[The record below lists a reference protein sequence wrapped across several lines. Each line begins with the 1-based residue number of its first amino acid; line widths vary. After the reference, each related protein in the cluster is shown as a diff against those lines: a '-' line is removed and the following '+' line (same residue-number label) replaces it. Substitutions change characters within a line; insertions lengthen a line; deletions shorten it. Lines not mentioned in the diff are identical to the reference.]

1 MDFAYTEEQTILRD
15 NIVRFAREVLN
26 PGVAERDRDQ
36 AFSRELWRKC
46 GEVGIQGLPVP
57 DEYGGS
63 GCDPL
68 TCAIG
73 LEALG
78 YGCKDG
84 GLVFSL
90 CAHLLSCVVPL
101 WQHGSEAQK
110 RRYLPGLC
118 NGTLIGVHAMTEPGS
133 GSDAF
138 ALRTRAE
145 PDGSGYRINGTKT
158 FISNGPVADLVIV
171 FAMTDPKKGYH
182 GGVTAFLVESSAKG
196 FSAGAKFEKMG
207 LRTSPIGEL
216 VFTDLYVPA
225 EAAVAGVGAGSAVFT
240 SAMDWE
246 RICLFASHVGATER
260 LLEAAIAYARTRT
273 QFGQA
278 IGKFQAVSPP
288 HRGHEGAAGG
298 GAAAHLP
305 LRLAPTAYEERFAG
319 RGDDQAVRERVPRAI
334 GPRHGAGPRRLWLHD
349 GVRGRAG
356 AARRRSKHA
365 VFRDERDAA
374 EHHREV
380 AGPLTPRTF
389 GVLQVPSGPQA
400 LDLDFTNSTLTARPG

>member
-1 MDFAYTEEQTILRD
+1 MDFALTEEQKILRD

-26 PGVAERDRDQ
+26 PGVAERDREQ
-36 AFSRELWRKC
+36 TFSRELWRKC
-46 GEVGIQGLPVP
+46 GEIGIQGLPVP
-57 DEYGGS
+57 DQYGGS

-101 WQHGSEAQK
+101 WQHGNEAQK
-110 RRYLPGLC
+110 RRYLPSLC

-145 PDGSGYRINGTKT
+145 PDGSGFRINGTKT
-158 FISNGPVADLVIV
+158 FISNGPIADVVIV

-182 GGVTAFLVESSAKG
+182 GGVTAFLVESSARG
-196 FSAGAKFEKMG
+196 FSAGTKFEKMG

-216 VFTDLYVPA
+216 VFTDLYVSA
-225 EAAVAGVGAGSAVFT
+225 EAVVAGVGAGSAVFT

-246 RICLFASHVGATER
+246 RICLFASHVGAMER
-260 LLEAAIAYARTRT
+260 LLETSIGYARTRS
-273 QFGQA
+273 QFGQLIA
-278 IGKFQAVSPP
+278 KFQAVS
-288 HRGHEGAAGG
+288 HRIADMKVQLE
-298 GAAAHLP
+298 
-305 LRLAPTAYEERFAG
+305 
-319 RGDDQAVRERVPRAI
+319 
-334 GPRHGAGPRRLWLHD
+334 
-349 GVRGRAG
+349 
-356 AARRRSKHA
+356 AARLLTYRAAWRLEHARSASLDAAMTKLFVSESLVQAALGTVQIHGGYGFMA
-365 VFRDERDAA
+365 EYDVERALRDA
-374 EHHREV
+374 V
-380 AGPLTPRTF
+380 G
-389 GVLQVPSGPQA
+389 
-400 LDLDFTNSTLTARPG
+400 STLYSGTSEMQRNIIARWLGL